1 MKWLEYLG
9 IRFKLHRI
17 SKARQMAE
25 AWQKEAKCLL
35 RNLEKKEEL
44 LLLESSTLK
53 RLVED
58 VENNIREIKSLSAKY
73 EVSLEALRNE
83 NKVMAEVTIPALTS
97 ACQLGLERWNAET
110 AIQVRRQILPESK
123 SKE

>member
-1 MKWLEYLG
+1 MKWLENL
-9 IRFKLHRI
+9 RTWCKLHRI

-25 AWQKEAKCLL
+25 AWQKEAQCLL
-35 RNLEKKEEL
+35 SKLEKNEEL
-44 LLLESSTLK
+44 LLLESSSLK
-53 RLVED
+53 RLVGD
-58 VENNIREIKSLSAKY
+58 IENNIREIKSLNTKY

>member
-1 MKWLEYLG
+1 
-9 IRFKLHRI
+9 
-17 SKARQMAE
+17 MAE